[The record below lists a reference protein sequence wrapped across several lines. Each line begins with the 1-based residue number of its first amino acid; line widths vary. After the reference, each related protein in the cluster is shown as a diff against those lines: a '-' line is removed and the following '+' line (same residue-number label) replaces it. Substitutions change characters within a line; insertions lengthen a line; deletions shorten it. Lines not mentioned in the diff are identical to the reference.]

1 MGRRQH
7 TPRSRRVARPLQRR
21 RTCLRKGCGRVY
33 SPSRWN
39 QRYCQDPG
47 CQQLVKRWQAA
58 KRQRAHRR
66 LPQNRKRH
74 AEAEAK
80 RRRDRV
86 AQPPADDGADVEKS
100 PDQDRAWSRS
110 RKIPDAFCDRPGC
123 YEPLPEHSRAPA
135 RYCGH
140 DCRRAVRRVRD
151 RERKW
156 LSRKGY
162 RAQRVRSRQTSAA
175 SVSHPSATTSQTI
188 HQNAKL
194 VGDSGSISTDTL
206 SCQATVRNSLPSCQQ
221 DRLRHADS
229 KTHSH
234 CRSRPPPTS

>member
-1 MGRRQH
+1 MGQRQH
-7 TPRSRRVARPLQRR
+7 TPRSRRAARPLQRR

-39 QRYCQDPG
+39 QRYCQEPG

-80 RRRDRV
+80 RRRDRA
-86 AQPPADDGADVEKS
+86 AQTRPNDDADVEKT

-110 RKIPDAFCDRPGC
+110 KKIPGEFCDRPGC
-123 YEPLPEHSRAPA
+123 YGPLPEHSRAPA
-135 RYCGH
+135 RYCSP
-140 DCRRAVRRVRD
+140 DCRQAVRRVHD

-156 LSRKGY
+156 LSRNGY

-175 SVSHPSATTSQTI
+175 PDSHASATTSRTI

-206 SCQATVRNSLPSCQQ
+206 SCQATARNSLPSCQQ

-234 CRSRPPPTS
+234 RRSRPPPAS

>member
-1 MGRRQH
+1 MGQRQH
-7 TPRSRRVARPLQRR
+7 TPRSRRAARPLQRR

-33 SPSRWN
+33 TPSRWN
-39 QRYCQDPG
+39 QRYCQDAE
-47 CQQLVKRWQAA
+47 CRRLVLRWQAA

-80 RRRDRV
+80 RRRDRAV
-86 AQPPADDGADVEKS
+86 QAHSDSGTDVEKS

-110 RKIPDAFCDRPGC
+110 RKIPGEFCDRPGC

-156 LSRKGY
+156 LSRNGY
-162 RAQRVRSRQTSAA
+162 CAQCVRGRQTSAA
-175 SVSHPSATTSQTI
+175 DRRCSATTSQTT

-194 VGDSGSISTDTL
+194 VGDSGNISAGTL
-206 SCQATVRNSLPSCQQ
+206 SCQAHVRNSLPSCQQ
-221 DRLRHADS
+221 DRLPHADS

-234 CRSRPPPTS
+234 RRSRPPPAP

>member
-1 MGRRQH
+1 MGQRQH

-33 SPSRWN
+33 SASRWN
-39 QRYCQDPG
+39 QRYCQEPG

-66 LPQNRKRH
+66 SPQNRKRH

-80 RRRDRV
+80 RRRDRA
-86 AQPPADDGADVEKS
+86 AQARPNDDADVEQTA
-100 PDQDRAWSRS
+100 DQDRAWSRS
-110 RKIPDAFCDRPGC
+110 RKFPGEFCDRPGC
-123 YEPLPEHSRAPA
+123 YESLPEHSRAPA

-156 LSRKGY
+156 LSRNGY
-162 RAQRVRSRQTSAA
+162 RAQRARFRQTSAA
-175 SVSHPSATTSQTI
+175 PDSHSSATTSKTI

-194 VGDSGSISTDTL
+194 VGDSGSISAGTL
-206 SCQATVRNSLPSCQQ
+206 SCQATARNSLPSCQQ
-221 DRLRHADS
+221 ERLRHADS

-234 CRSRPPPTS
+234 RRSRPPPAS

>member
-1 MGRRQH
+1 MGQPQH
-7 TPRSRRVARPLQRR
+7 NQDSVSAASPLLGH

-33 SPSRWN
+33 SASRWN
-39 QRYCQDPG
+39 QRYCQDPE
-47 CQQLVKRWQAA
+47 CRRLVLRWQAA

-66 LPQNRKRH
+66 SPPNRKRH

-80 RRRDRV
+80 RRRDRA
-86 AQPPADDGADVEKS
+86 AQARPNDDADVEKA

-110 RKIPDAFCDRPGC
+110 RKIPGEFCDRPGC
-123 YEPLPEHSRAPA
+123 YEPLPKHSRAPA

-140 DCRRAVRRVRD
+140 DCRQAVRRVRD

-156 LSRKGY
+156 LSRNGY

-175 SVSHPSATTSQTI
+175 PDSHASATTSQTT

-194 VGDSGSISTDTL
+194 VGDSGGISGNTL
-206 SCQATVRNSLPSCQQ
+206 SCQVPARNSLPSCQQ

-234 CRSRPPPTS
+234 RRSRPPPAS

>member
-1 MGRRQH
+1 MGQRQH

-33 SPSRWN
+33 SPARWN
-39 QRYCQDPG
+39 QRYCQEPE
-47 CQQLVKRWQAA
+47 CRRLVLRWQAA

-80 RRRDRV
+80 RRRDRR
-86 AQPPADDGADVEKS
+86 AQACPNDDTDVEKT
-100 PDQDRAWSRS
+100 PDHDRAWSRS
-110 RKIPDAFCDRPGC
+110 RRIPGEFCDRPGC

-156 LSRKGY
+156 LSRNGY

-175 SVSHPSATTSQTI
+175 PDSHCSATTSQTI
-188 HQNAKL
+188 RQNAKL
-194 VGDSGSISTDTL
+194 VGDSGSISGNTL
-206 SCQATVRNSLPSCQQ
+206 SCRTTARNSSPCSKQGS
-221 DRLRHADS
+221 LRNADS

-234 CRSRPPPTS
+234 RRSRPPPA